1 MKKDRNLKKISSL
14 LLILIMLSMLT
25 GCGIKLVPRYPEGRV
40 TRENPSYSGNQPDQV
55 RGTNTTAVM
64 NKALYQ
70 NFVVEIK
77 KFLGAPYVWGGASP
91 AGTDCSGLISTVYK
105 RAADMNLP
113 HSTQQL
119 SQRGKTVSVK
129 QIKFGDLVFFN
140 NGQDKKPAHVGFYLT
155 KGNFVHASES
165 QGVIISKLTDIPYK
179 NQYLGAKRILE

>member
-1 MKKDRNLKKISSL
+1 
-14 LLILIMLSMLT
+14 MLN

-40 TRENPSYSGNQPDQV
+40 TQENPSFSGTQPDQI
-55 RGTNTTAVM
+55 RSANTTAVM

-70 NFVVEIK
+70 KFVAEIK

-91 AGTDCSGLISTVYK
+91 AGTDCSGLISTVFK
-105 RAADMNLP
+105 RAADMDLP

-140 NGQDKKPAHVGFYLT
+140 NGQGKNPTHVGFYLA
-155 KGNFVHASES
+155 KGNFIHASES
-165 QGVIISKLTDIPYK
+165 QGVIVSKLTDVPYK
-179 NQYLGAKRILE
+179 NQYLGAKRLLK